1 MNEISMTVFC
11 LLSWK
16 SSFEAFHVRRKHTSV
31 PQRWFCALCMEYTIE
46 EAAEEKRKYIACI
59 YVYHITALNTTHLNE
74 CINAER
80 LDNRFWELISFFS
93 IIEFCLYCLCCLFA
107 LYLCRRRR
115 RCRCGARRR
124 FSPLHSSQIH
134 WIKKHTRW
142 LEPLKPQEEQFER
155 AHDRRKR
162 YRKRKNEK
170 LKSHLLSFHS
180 SSSFWHI
187 QRNC

>member
-1 MNEISMTVFC
+1 
-11 LLSWK
+11 
-16 SSFEAFHVRRKHTSV
+16 
-31 PQRWFCALCMEYTIE
+31 MEYTIE

-80 LDNRFWELISFFS
+80 LDNRFWELISFFFDYR
-93 IIEFCLYCLCCLFA
+93 ILFI
-107 LYLCRRRR
+107 LPLLPFRSVSLSSSSSSSMPV
-115 RCRCGARRR
+115 RCASP
-124 FSPLHSSQIH
+124 FFPLHSSQIH